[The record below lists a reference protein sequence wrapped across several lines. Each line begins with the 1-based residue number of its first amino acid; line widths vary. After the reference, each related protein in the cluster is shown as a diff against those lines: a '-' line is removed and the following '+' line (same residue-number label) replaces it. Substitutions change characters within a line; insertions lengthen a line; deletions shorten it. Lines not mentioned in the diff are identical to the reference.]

1 MIYQFDPAERLI
13 LIKAEATGPKLMM
26 PLQLILDTGATTSLI
41 AENVLTLMGYDMASV
56 SDRVEM
62 TTGSHVTTVSRVV
75 LTRFSALGKHRF
87 GMRVISHSLPLSVP
101 VSGLLGLDFLRDFSL
116 SIDFR
121 NGQITLD

>member
-13 LIKAEATGPKLMM
+13 LIKAEATGPKRTM
-26 PLQLILDTGATTSLI
+26 PLRLILDTGATTSVFRESIL
-41 AENVLTLMGYDMASV
+41 AAMGYDLANV
-56 SDRVEM
+56 TDRVEM

-87 GMRVISHSLPLSVP
+87 GMQVVSHSLPLNISA
-101 VSGLLGLDFLRDFSL
+101 SGLLGLDFLRDFSL